1 VFEDAAKV
9 AANVRAA
16 AGPEPAGATAPTE
29 GSRPAPPDTIESLLS
44 VIAAGRAGDR
54 LAARLEAVL
63 ERNDEAVAPALA
75 LVRGDKPSKLVMD
88 ALASA
93 GTPVAQAGL
102 GQLALD
108 GSLREP
114 VRREVVASL
123 ALVQRP
129 APPTLRTIERLLAT
143 ADPGLH
149 HAALFTAAALVRVG
163 RRDAPASAARIERA
177 VLAECGRA
185 PGDGK
190 REQRLDA
197 LAALGN
203 LGSPAILPRVRSAL
217 GNPDPGV
224 RAAAARALRF
234 VPDAEA
240 DRLLLA
246 TLRRD
251 RDPTVRA
258 AALFAAG
265 FRPLEPLADGLSE
278 TAESDPVEY
287 VRANA
292 VALLSRGPGASQRA
306 VRALAFVAHNDPA
319 PAVRRLA
326 REAEPAPRAATPD
339 AEPRR

>member
-1 VFEDAAKV
+1 VFEDGAKL

-16 AGPEPAGATAPTE
+16 AGSEPPGATAPNG
-29 GSRPAPPDTIESLLS
+29 GSGPAAPDTVDWLLS
-44 VIAAGRAGDR
+44 AIAAGRAGDR
-54 LAARLEAVL
+54 LGARLEAVL

-93 GTPVAQAGL
+93 GTPAAQAGL

-108 GSLREP
+108 PSLEGP

-123 ALVQRP
+123 ALVQHP

-177 VLAECGRA
+177 VLTECGRG
-185 PGDGK
+185 PMDGK
-190 REQRLDA
+190 GEERLDA

-203 LGSPAILPRVRSAL
+203 LGSPAILPRVRGAL
-217 GNPDPGV
+217 GNPDPGA

-265 FRPLEPLADGLSE
+265 FRPIEPLADGLSE

-292 VALLSRGPGASQRA
+292 VALLSRHPGASPRA
-306 VRALAFVAHNDPA
+306 ARALGFVARNDPA
-319 PAVRRLA
+319 PAVRQQA
-326 REAEPAPRAATPD
+326 REAQPSARAATPD
-339 AEPRR
+339 PEPRR